1 MQFLVVDDETD
12 VCTLF
17 QQPFRKE
24 PRTQKLSS
32 AFASSGK
39 KALDYLHRPMH
50 EPITVLSDINMPGVS
65 GLGLLQHIRREFKA
79 GHPSVFMI
87 TAYGDSEKYNEAIS
101 LGAGD
106 LLTKPLD
113 FDLLRQK
120 LHLEG

>member
-1 MQFLVVDDETD
+1 MQLLVVDDEID

-17 QQPFRKE
+17 QQRFRKE
-24 PRTQKLSS
+24 LRAQKLSF

-39 KALDYLHRPMH
+39 EALNYLHSH
-50 EPITVLSDINMPGVS
+50 TNEPITVLSDINMPGMS
-65 GLGLLQHIRREFKA
+65 GLELLQHIRREFKA

-101 LGAGD
+101 LGACD

-113 FDLLRQK
+113 FDLLREK
-120 LHLEG
+120 LHLES